1 MKILFI
7 ERSPTTTVS
16 IEKVFRELAKS
27 LVKEGFEIEFQQMP
41 YGNSLLGILKNL
53 LFFKPIKA
61 DVYHITGHIHY
72 IGLKLPIEKTV
83 LTIHDMRILYDRKG
97 IRRWIIKHLFFD
109 YPIRRLKYITAISS
123 ATKNEIVYQTNS
135 DAEKV
140 ILIENP
146 AFQPTSVRNRKEF
159 DQKCPI
165 ILQVGTAF
173 HKNIPNLAKAIE
185 GLNCILKIVGKIDE
199 TQRVALKNIN
209 IENVVDLD
217 DSQLEAE
224 YLNADIVS
232 FCSTYEGFG
241 LPIIEGQIYGKPVI
255 TSRLSP
261 MNEVAGD
268 GALLVDPEN
277 VAEIRAAV
285 EKVITDENYRNL
297 LVEKGFENIKRFD
310 SSKIAKQYASIY
322 ERIVSFNESRIK
334 E

>member
-27 LVKEGFEIEFQQMP
+27 LVKEEFEVEFQQMP

-53 LFFKPIKA
+53 LFFKPRKA

-72 IGLKLPIEKTV
+72 IGLKLPIAKTV
-83 LTIHDMRILYDRKG
+83 LTIHDLRILYDRKG
-97 IRRWIIKHLFFD
+97 IRRWVIKYLFFD
-109 YPIRRLKYITAISS
+109 YPIRRLKYITAISK
-123 ATKNEIVYQTNS
+123 ATRNEIVFETS
-135 DAEKV
+135 CDAEKV

-146 AFQPTSVRNRKEF
+146 AFQTTSARNHKEF
-159 DQKCPI
+159 DQECPV

-173 HKNIPNLAKAIE
+173 HKNIPNLAKAIV

-199 TQRVALKNIN
+199 AQRVTLKKIKF
-209 IENVVDLD
+209 ENVINLD
-217 DSQLEAE
+217 DMQLEAE

-261 MNEVAGD
+261 MKEVAGD

-277 VAEIRAAV
+277 IAEIRAAV
-285 EKVITDENYRNL
+285 KKIITDENCRNL

-310 SSKIAKQYASIY
+310 SSKIAMQYASIY
-322 ERIVSFNESRIK
+322 KRIVSFNENRIR